1 MSIILHDFNTEKW
14 EDIRTRYSL
23 GAFIGGSEAP
33 AINGT
38 SSYGGGYSLMR
49 RKLGLEEFP
58 DLSGKINVQ
67 RGNTLEP
74 IFLEE
79 ASKMLGVGISKPN
92 YMLLNKEHPFMI
104 ANFDGVTEE
113 AEPYIIEVKTTQSKP
128 KIDLA
133 KKGVVADDWLTQ
145 GDHYL
150 QFTQFK
156 GCPNE
161 GKYFKGIIYV
171 IAYHIHHEPIL
182 IEVSREERLE
192 HMKNLLIKEKEFID
206 MFNDGIVPE
215 PTGLKDDVDSVK
227 EQYPTFG
234 PDEREATEEEIE
246 MRNRYKEL
254 TQVETEAKKEK
265 SQISTI
271 LKERM
276 GKGGHRKIR
285 GGCFMNEYPSFNK
298 KNLIKELEKRQLAHL
313 VDEATGKF
321 SKFNIMS

>member
-1 MSIILHDFNTEKW
+1 MSIILHDFDKEEW
-14 EDIRTRYSL
+14 QDIRTRYSL

-49 RKLGLEEFP
+49 RKLGLEEYP
-58 DLSGKINVQ
+58 DLSDKINVQ

-74 IFLEE
+74 IFLDE
-79 ASKMLGVGISKPN
+79 ASQMLGVGITKPN

-104 ANFDGVTEE
+104 ANFDGVTDQ

-133 KKGVVADDWLTQ
+133 KKGIVPDDWLTQ

-150 QFTQFK
+150 HFTQFK

-161 GKYFKGIIYV
+161 GEYFKGIIYV

-182 IEVSREERLE
+182 IEVTREERLQ
-192 HMKNLLIKEKEFID
+192 HMERLLIKEKAFID
-206 MFNDGIVPE
+206 MFNDKIVPE
-215 PTGLKDDVDSVK
+215 PTGLDDDTKSIK
-227 EQYPTFG
+227 KQYPTYG
-234 PDEREATEEEIE
+234 PDEREATQEEIE

-254 TQVETEAKKEK
+254 SKTETDAKKEK
-265 SQISTI
+265 AKISNI
-271 LKERM
+271 LKDRM
-276 GKGGHRKIR
+276 GVGNYRKIQSV
-285 GGCFMNEYPSFNK
+285 CFISHGESFDK
-298 KNLIKELEKRQLAHL
+298 KALVEKLKKHELDHL
-313 VDEATGKF
+313 VDESKSPYSKF
-321 SKFNIMS
+321 SIMS

>member
-1 MSIILHDFNTEKW
+1 MSIILHDFDKEEW
-14 EDIRTRYSL
+14 QDIRTRYSL

-49 RKLGLEEFP
+49 RKLGLEEYP

-74 IFLEE
+74 IFLDE
-79 ASKMLGVGISKPN
+79 ASQMLGVGITKPN

-104 ANFDGVTEE
+104 ANFDGVTDQ

-133 KKGVVADDWLTQ
+133 KKGIVPDDWLTQ

-150 QFTQFK
+150 HFTQFK

-161 GKYFKGIIYV
+161 GEYFKGIIYV

-182 IEVSREERLE
+182 IEVTREERLQ
-192 HMKNLLIKEKEFID
+192 HMERLLIKEKAFID
-206 MFNDGIVPE
+206 MFNDKIVPE
-215 PTGLKDDVDSVK
+215 PTGLDDDTKSIK
-227 EQYPTFG
+227 KQYPTYG
-234 PDEREATEEEIE
+234 PDEREATQEEIE

-254 TQVETEAKKEK
+254 SKTETDAKKEK
-265 SQISTI
+265 AKISNI
-271 LKERM
+271 LKDRM
-276 GKGGHRKIR
+276 GVGNYRKIQSV
-285 GGCFMNEYPSFNK
+285 CFISHGESFDK
-298 KNLIKELEKRQLAHL
+298 KALVEKLKKHELDHL
-313 VDEATGKF
+313 VDESKSPYSKF
-321 SKFNIMS
+321 SIMS

>member
-285 GGCFMNEYPSFNK
+285 GVCFMNEYPSFSK

>member
-1 MSIILHDFNTEKW
+1 MSIILHDFDKEEW
-14 EDIRTRYSL
+14 QDIRTRYSL

-49 RKLGLEEFP
+49 RKLGLEEYP

-74 IFLEE
+74 IFLDE
-79 ASKMLGVGISKPN
+79 ASQMLGVGIAKPN

-104 ANFDGVTEE
+104 ANFDGVTDQ

-133 KKGVVADDWLTQ
+133 KKGIVADDWLTQ

-150 QFTQFK
+150 HFTQFK

-161 GKYFKGIIYV
+161 GEYFKGIIYV

-182 IEVSREERLE
+182 IEVTREERLQ
-192 HMKNLLIKEKEFID
+192 HMERLLIKEKAFID
-206 MFNDGIVPE
+206 MFNDKIVPE
-215 PTGLKDDVDSVK
+215 PTGLDDDTKSIK
-227 EQYPTFG
+227 KQYPTYG
-234 PDEREATEEEIE
+234 PDEREATHEEIE

-254 TQVETEAKKEK
+254 SKTETDAKKEK
-265 SQISTI
+265 AKISNI
-271 LKERM
+271 LKDRM
-276 GKGGHRKIR
+276 GVGNYRKIQSV
-285 GGCFMNEYPSFNK
+285 CFISHGESFDK
-298 KNLIKELEKRQLAHL
+298 KALVEKLKKHELDHL
-313 VDEATGKF
+313 VDESKSPYSKF
-321 SKFNIMS
+321 SIMS

>member
-33 AINGT
+33 PINGT

-67 RGNTLEP
+67 RGNSLEP
-74 IFLEE
+74 ILLDE
-79 ASKMLGVGISKPN
+79 AGKMLGVGIHKPN

-133 KKGVVADDWLTQ
+133 KKGIVADDWLTQ

-150 QFTQFK
+150 HFTQFK

-161 GKYFKGIIYV
+161 GQYFKGIIFV

-182 IEVSREERLE
+182 IEVSRDERLE
-192 HMKNLLIKEKEFID
+192 HMERLLIKEKAFID
-206 MFNDGIVPE
+206 MFNDKIIPE
-215 PTGLKDDVDSVK
+215 PTGLEDDTKSIK
-227 EQYPTFG
+227 KQYPTYG
-234 PDEREATEEEIE
+234 PDEREATQEEIE

-254 TQVETEAKKEK
+254 SKTETDAKKEK
-265 SQISTI
+265 AKISNI
-271 LKERM
+271 LKDRM
-276 GKGGHRKIR
+276 GVGNYRKIQSV
-285 GGCFMNEYPSFNK
+285 CFISHGESFDK
-298 KNLIKELEKRQLAHL
+298 KALVEKLKKHELDHL
-313 VDEATGKF
+313 VDESKSQYTKF
-321 SKFNIMS
+321 SIMS

>member
-1 MSIILHDFNTEKW
+1 
-14 EDIRTRYSL
+14 
-23 GAFIGGSEAP
+23 
-33 AINGT
+33 
-38 SSYGGGYSLMR
+38 
-49 RKLGLEEFP
+49 
-58 DLSGKINVQ
+58 
-67 RGNTLEP
+67 
-74 IFLEE
+74 
-79 ASKMLGVGISKPN
+79 MLGVGISKPN

-246 MRNRYKEL
+246 TVSYTHL
-254 TQVETEAKKEK
+254 TLP
-265 SQISTI
+265 TI
-271 LKERM
+271 
-276 GKGGHRKIR
+276 
-285 GGCFMNEYPSFNK
+285 YS
-298 KNLIKELEKRQLAHL
+298 
-313 VDEATGKF
+313 V
-321 SKFNIMS
+321 

>member
-14 EDIRTRYSL
+14 EDISTRYSL

-33 AINGT
+33 PINGT

-133 KKGVVADDWLTQ
+133 KKGIVADDWLTQ

-150 QFTQFK
+150 HFTQFK

-161 GKYFKGIIYV
+161 GQYFKGIIFV

-182 IEVSREERLE
+182 IEVSRDERLE
-192 HMKNLLIKEKEFID
+192 HMERLLIKEKAFID
-206 MFNDGIVPE
+206 MFNDKIIPE
-215 PTGLKDDVDSVK
+215 PTGLEDDTKSIK
-227 EQYPTFG
+227 KQYPTYG
-234 PDEREATEEEIE
+234 PDEREATQEEIE

-254 TQVETEAKKEK
+254 SKTETDAKKEK
-265 SQISTI
+265 AKISNI
-271 LKERM
+271 LKDRM
-276 GKGGHRKIR
+276 GVGNYRKIQSV
-285 GGCFMNEYPSFNK
+285 CFISHGESFDK
-298 KNLIKELEKRQLAHL
+298 KALVEKLKKHELDHL
-313 VDEATGKF
+313 VDESKSQYTKF
-321 SKFNIMS
+321 SIMS

>member
-1 MSIILHDFNTEKW
+1 MSIILHDFDKEEW
-14 EDIRTRYSL
+14 QDIRTRYSL

-49 RKLGLEEFP
+49 RKLGLEEYP

-74 IFLEE
+74 IFLDE
-79 ASKMLGVGISKPN
+79 ASLMLGVGITKPN

-104 ANFDGVTEE
+104 ANFDGVTDQ

-133 KKGVVADDWLTQ
+133 KKGIVADDWLTQ

-150 QFTQFK
+150 HFTQFK

-161 GKYFKGIIYV
+161 GEYFKGIIYV

-182 IEVSREERLE
+182 IEVTREERLQ
-192 HMKNLLIKEKEFID
+192 HMERLLIKEKAFID
-206 MFNDGIVPE
+206 MFNDKIVPE
-215 PTGLKDDVDSVK
+215 PTGLDDDTKSIK
-227 EQYPTFG
+227 KQYPTYG
-234 PDEREATEEEIE
+234 PDEREATHEEIE

-254 TQVETEAKKEK
+254 SKTETDAKKEK
-265 SQISTI
+265 AKISNI
-271 LKERM
+271 LKDRM
-276 GKGGHRKIR
+276 GVGNYRKIQSV
-285 GGCFMNEYPSFNK
+285 CFISHGESFDK
-298 KNLIKELEKRQLAHL
+298 KALVEKLKKHELDHL
-313 VDEATGKF
+313 VDESKSPYSKF
-321 SKFNIMS
+321 SIMS